1 MEKKRYDQLQQAGGS
16 PVGLFH
22 RCDSLAE
29 TPPTCCRGYDSLAG
43 IPTACCCI
51 AIRDSC
57 GSLLQVLQ
65 LLIC

>member
-43 IPTACCCI
+43 
-51 AIRDSC
+51 
-57 GSLLQVLQ
+57 SLLQVLQ